1 MRILDYWPGKN
12 KFLCKGRVISGPD
25 WYKGAATG
33 ILIIVISSLI
43 YSFPLRFYTKN
54 SSYSSIVIYSIFF
67 PPVLYFLYSVSTHEP
82 GYIPKQSSIFTNK
95 QNQSIN
101 EYITS
106 PKPLIIQHKGTI
118 MKLKF
123 CKTCL
128 LFRPPRSS
136 HCSICDLC
144 VEEFDHHCPW
154 IGNCVG
160 KRNYIH
166 FFKFLLSTNL
176 LALTGFSVSLAHAIN
191 KDVDNDEMIIS
202 IILVILLFIV
212 LFFITGLLAFH
223 IYLVV
228 SGMTTNEKI
237 KETWPI
243 SDFNPYS
250 WNSVVYNCIR
260 KYKSRL
266 SKSQFDPAALVDK
279 SSAELNPNV
288 VLRNVKVSKN
298 FLSGEES
305 TEQFGKQVTMYKPGS
320 SNPDSID

>member
-33 ILIIVISSLI
+33 ILIISLSCLI
-43 YSFPLRFYTKN
+43 YSFPVRFYTNN
-54 SSYSSIVIYSIFF
+54 SSYLSLITYSILL

-82 GYIPKQSSIFTNK
+82 GYIPKQSSIFANK

-136 HCSICDLC
+136 HCSVCDLC

-160 KRNYIH
+160 KRNYIN
-166 FFKFLLSTNL
+166 FFKFLISTNL
-176 LALTGFSVSLAHAIN
+176 LAFTGFSVSLAHAIN
-191 KDVDNDEMIIS
+191 KDANRDDMIIS
-202 IILVILLFIV
+202 IILVVLLFII
-212 LFFITGLLAFH
+212 LFFISGLLAFH
-223 IYLVV
+223 SYLMLN
-228 SGMTTNEKI
+228 GMTTNEKI
-237 KETWPI
+237 KETWP
-243 SDFNPYS
+243 SPLFNPYS
-250 WNSVVYNCIR
+250 WNSFVFNCVG
-260 KYKSRL
+260 KYRSGL
-266 SKSQFDPAALVDK
+266 SKSQFDPAAIVDK
-279 SSAELNPNV
+279 SSMELNPNV
-288 VLRNVKVSKN
+288 VLRNVKVSKI
-298 FLSGEES
+298 FLACEES
-305 TEQFGKQVTMYKPGS
+305 TEQYGKQGTVFGPGKS
-320 SNPDSID
+320 DRDSIE